1 MTEKRLCVIDNCDYC
16 PYLETIK
23 ISKKIESKRS
33 SALTVNHN
41 FYKCNK
47 TLLCVESGR
56 IYLKNPLQ
64 LLFKYC
70 PLPNLS
76 VGDLND

>member
-16 PYLETIK
+16 PYLEAIK
-23 ISKKIESKRS
+23 IEKNLDTLSKSYH
-33 SALTVNHN
+33 T
-41 FYKCNK
+41 FYRCNK
-47 TLLCVESGR
+47 TLLCVESGK

-70 PLPNLS
+70 PLPDS
-76 VGDLND
+76 QTGDVE

>member
-16 PYLETIK
+16 PYLDTL
-23 ISKKIESKRS
+23 SKSYH
-33 SALTVNHN
+33 T
-41 FYKCNK
+41 FYRCNK
-47 TLLCVESGR
+47 TLLCVESGK

-70 PLPNLS
+70 PLPDS
-76 VGDLND
+76 QTGDVE